1 MSENPFKFLNK
12 LHEDM
17 KIDDAYDKEMQRL
30 RENRIRYNSFVKERE
45 IKISQEKKRK
55 NPGE

>member
-17 KIDDAYDKEMQRL
+17 KINDAYDKEMQRL
-30 RENRIRYNSFVKERE
+30 KENRTRYNFFVKERE
-45 IKISQEKKRK
+45 IKINQEKKRK

>member
-17 KIDDAYDKEMQRL
+17 KINDAYDKEMQRL

-45 IKISQEKKRK
+45 IKINQEKKRK

>member
-17 KIDDAYDKEMQRL
+17 KINDAYDKEMQRL
-30 RENRIRYNSFVKERE
+30 RENRTRYNSFVKERE
-45 IKISQEKKRK
+45 IKINQEKKRK
-55 NPGE
+55 NSGE